1 VTKIVVL
8 MLIMLNEKI
17 MKTIVIKPF
26 MLMTA
31 LFMANLI
38 YGAHI
43 VVPLATDYLVGTSAP
58 YNTLIGGDTLFF
70 AAGNKAYIEMLNFT
84 GNSTSPIVV
93 MNQGGTVFVGKHYSY
108 GIKIGG
114 CRYIKLTGTGSV
126 ATYGFQVTQ
135 SNGDG
140 VAIGDLSSDISVDHV
155 SADSCG
161 RGISAKTDPGC
172 NGYAWRNNFTQY
184 NTIIHDCLITHTTD
198 EGMYIGNSFYAQGEI
213 ISCNGKDTAIL
224 PSLLNNCQV
233 YNNIIKYTGFDGMQ
247 FGCVTTGLSIHD
259 NLVMFDSRTPESGQE
274 WGILIGGGSKGNCYN
289 NYIYDG
295 IGISIGYLGLGASKI
310 YNNVIV
316 NSGLGYYPG
325 NQNYPVDAIYVND
338 NTMLPGAEVDIMFNT
353 IINPKSYGIDFES
366 NNASASAIA
375 SNCIINPG
383 HTGVGVH
390 NGGSSSITITNNYN
404 NANIAPAMFADTT
417 YKTLPGSPLIDA
429 GWSNG
434 KGITADK
441 FGNVRPQGV
450 TYDIGVYE
458 APGSSTIPT
467 VTTDAI
473 TAITQTTA
481 TSGGIVTLDG
491 GKPVTS
497 RGVCWSTSASPG
509 IANNHTSDGSGT
521 GAFVSNITGLTPNTL
536 YYIRAY
542 ATNLNGTA
550 YGNQL
555 SFTTLRQSTLAT
567 VTTNTVTNIKSTTA
581 TSGGDVTSDGGA
593 SVTTRGVCWNTSTNP
608 TISNPRTIDGSGT
621 GTFNS
626 YLTGLRSKTR
636 YYVRAY
642 AINSNG
648 TAYGN
653 QQVFTT
659 LRSPRN
665 DELSTDTIPL
675 IFTTEPGTLELYP
688 NPARNALT
696 VAFYLPEISDI
707 NLSVHD
713 VCGINIFQEKLI
725 DQPSGPQ
732 KMQLNTTSLNEG
744 MYIVVVTTNNKVIT
758 RKFIKT
764 D

>member
-1 VTKIVVL
+1 
-8 MLIMLNEKI
+8 
-17 MKTIVIKPF
+17 
-26 MLMTA
+26 
-31 LFMANLI
+31 
-38 YGAHI
+38 
-43 VVPLATDYLVGTSAP
+43 
-58 YNTLIGGDTLFF
+58 
-70 AAGNKAYIEMLNFT
+70 
-84 GNSTSPIVV
+84 
-93 MNQGGTVFVGKHYSY
+93 
-108 GIKIGG
+108 
-114 CRYIKLTGTGSV
+114 
-126 ATYGFQVTQ
+126 
-135 SNGDG
+135 
-140 VAIGDLSSDISVDHV
+140 
-155 SADSCG
+155 
-161 RGISAKTDPGC
+161 
-172 NGYAWRNNFTQY
+172 
-184 NTIIHDCLITHTTD
+184 
-198 EGMYIGNSFYAQGEI
+198 
-213 ISCNGKDTAIL
+213 
-224 PSLLNNCQV
+224 
-233 YNNIIKYTGFDGMQ
+233 
-247 FGCVTTGLSIHD
+247 
-259 NLVMFDSRTPESGQE
+259 
-274 WGILIGGGSKGNCYN
+274 
-289 NYIYDG
+289 
-295 IGISIGYLGLGASKI
+295 
-310 YNNVIV
+310 
-316 NSGLGYYPG
+316 
-325 NQNYPVDAIYVND
+325 
-338 NTMLPGAEVDIMFNT
+338 
-353 IINPKSYGIDFES
+353 
-366 NNASASAIA
+366 
-375 SNCIINPG
+375 
-383 HTGVGVH
+383 VGVH